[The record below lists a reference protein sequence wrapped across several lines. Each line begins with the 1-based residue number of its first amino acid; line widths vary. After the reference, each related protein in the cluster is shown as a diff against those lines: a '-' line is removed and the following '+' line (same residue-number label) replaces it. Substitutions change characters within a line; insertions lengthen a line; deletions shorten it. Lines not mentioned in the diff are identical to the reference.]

1 MWLDQFK
8 PMWRFVEVG
17 PCGLNY
23 HKPKPNS
30 TRNIIPSAA
39 DFDIYINIYIRIEI
53 KMREFLKPSSSRI
66 RRSIVFSCL
75 VGERE

>member
-17 PCGLNY
+17 PCGLNC

-39 DFDIYINIYIRIEI
+39 DFDIYILELRLSCSHVCERIP
-53 KMREFLKPSSSRI
+53 KT
-66 RRSIVFSCL
+66 
-75 VGERE
+75 

>member
-17 PCGLNY
+17 PCGLNC

-30 TRNIIPSAA
+30 IRNIIPSAA
-39 DFDIYINIYIRIEI
+39 DFDIYIYIYINIYIRFEI
-53 KMREFLKPSSSRI
+53 KL
-66 RRSIVFSCL
+66 
-75 VGERE
+75 